1 MKEPELVR
9 IWDIW
14 VRAFHWSLAISV
26 TFMLISGATGWL
38 FFDWHRTI
46 GEVIMMLIIFRLLWG
61 IVGSG
66 NARLLLLFSHPREAF
81 KHLSALFKRRL
92 HPERGHNAAGSWAVV
107 LMLSMLAVQA
117 GTGFFIA
124 DEEELIEGALYGN
137 LSGSVTD
144 LLYRV
149 HQTNAELLQ
158 IVVIVHV
165 VMVFAYL
172 VYGRQNLI
180 LPMVSGSMKW
190 LSDKVVPTIIFQAN
204 WVGAL
209 ALVISG
215 AIVGFFADWY
225 G

>member
-46 GEVIMMLIIFRLLWG
+46 GEFVMMLVLFRLLWG

-66 NARLLLLFSHPREAF
+66 NARLLLLFSHPGEAL
-81 KHLSALFKRRL
+81 KHLGDLFKRRL
-92 HPERGHNAAGSWAVV
+92 HAERGHNAAGSWAVI
-107 LMLSMLAVQA
+107 LMLVMLAVQA

-124 DEEELIEGALYGN
+124 DEDELIEGALYGN

-144 LLYRV
+144 LLYRI
-149 HQTNAELLQ
+149 HRTNAELLQ

-180 LPMVSGSMKW
+180 LPMIRGSMKW
-190 LSDKVVPTIIFQAN
+190 LSDTAAPQMFFQAN

-209 ALVISG
+209 VLVMSG
-215 AIVGFFADWY
+215 AIVGYFAGWY

>member
-46 GEVIMMLIIFRLLWG
+46 GEVVMMLVLFRLLWG
-61 IVGSG
+61 IVGSD
-66 NARLLLLFSHPREAF
+66 NARLLVLLNHPRKVL
-81 KHLSALFKRRL
+81 KHLNDLFKRRL
-92 HPERGHNAAGSWAVV
+92 HVERGHNAAGSWAVI
-107 LMLSMLAVQA
+107 LIMAMIAVQA

-124 DEEELIEGALYGN
+124 DEDELLEGALYGN

-144 LLYRV
+144 LLYRI
-149 HQTNAELLQ
+149 HRTNADLLQ
-158 IVVIVHV
+158 IVAIVHV
-165 VMVFAYL
+165 VMVLVYM

-180 LPMVSGSMKW
+180 MPMVTGSMKW
-190 LSDKVVPTIIFQAN
+190 LSDKVVPQIFFQAN
-204 WVGAL
+204 WVGVL

-215 AIVGFFADWY
+215 AIVGYFAGWY

>member
-46 GEVIMMLIIFRLLWG
+46 GEVVMMLVLFRVFWG
-61 IVGSG
+61 IVGSD
-66 NARLLLLFSHPREAF
+66 NARLLAVFSHPREAF
-81 KHLSALFKRRL
+81 SHLNALFKRRL
-92 HPERGHNAAGSWAVV
+92 HSERGHNAAGSWAVV
-107 LMLSMLAVQA
+107 LMMTMLAVQA

-124 DEEELIEGALYGN
+124 DEDELIEGALYGN
-137 LSGSVTD
+137 LSGSMTD

-149 HQTNAELLQ
+149 HRTNAELLQ
-158 IVVIVHV
+158 IVAIVHV
-165 VMVFAYL
+165 VVVLVYL

-190 LSDKVVPTIIFQAN
+190 LSDRVVPQMYFQAS

-215 AIVGFFADWY
+215 AIVGYFAGWY